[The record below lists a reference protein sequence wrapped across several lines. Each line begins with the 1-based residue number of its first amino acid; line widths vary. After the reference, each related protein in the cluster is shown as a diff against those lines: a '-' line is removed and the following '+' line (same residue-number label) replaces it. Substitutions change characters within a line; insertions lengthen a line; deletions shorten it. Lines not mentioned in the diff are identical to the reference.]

1 MRLNHLLGTQLGD
14 IVSQHLLLAKLCT
27 GFLLHHLMHLS
38 SSSCILVS
46 LALLHRLGKAARA
59 SGNTSIHEQG
69 CSCCNKAG
77 FVISSEYPFN
87 GTSPDGYVYDPVAT
101 EQYGLVEIKCPY
113 KFRNQT
119 PEDAASDKNFY
130 CALVNEKV
138 VLITNH
144 NYYCQVQGQMAITK
158 RSWCDFVVYTTCGI
172 SIERIRFDLDF
183 WSRTML
189 PRLVD
194 FYDNCLCPAIVSPIH
209 LVGMKMHDL
218 RMQV

>member
-1 MRLNHLLGTQLGD
+1 MN
-14 IVSQHLLLAKLCT
+14 
-27 GFLLHHLMHLS
+27 
-38 SSSCILVS
+38 
-46 LALLHRLGKAARA
+46 KAAVVV
-59 SGNTSIHEQG
+59 T
-69 CSCCNKAG
+69 KAG

-130 CALVNEKV
+130 CALVNEQV
-138 VLITNH
+138 VLKTNH

-209 LVGMKMHDL
+209 LAGGTQASRIAQRLFATEVGVAFCERKKVGDIVSWGKVRLFVPLAMFPWAQGAYLVYSMLKVVPSKVL
-218 RMQV
+218 KAATG